1 MGHKHRVVIL
11 NLMNKTHKIYAK
23 ADTELKSK
31 AINALAPK
39 IVGEGIQTDW
49 NIDGDLMDFLS
60 SV

>member
-1 MGHKHRVVIL
+1 
-11 NLMNKTHKIYAK
+11 MNKTHKIYAK